1 MMSTC
6 LVSIK
11 NCYHSYMIVVSLF
24 MLLQLTSK
32 NLVALMLTQAVLQR
46 RLWSTLEHSYST
58 QLLQWTCSGKIS

>member
-6 LVSIK
+6 LK

-46 RLWSTLEHSYST
+46 RLWLTLEHSYST
-58 QLLQWTCSGKIS
+58 QLLQQTCSGKIS